1 MAKNKI
7 PGLLIEGLGKIK
19 SEPTHDEATEGS
31 ELMESFAT
39 SETPGEFFSTLL
51 HSATIAHQLHFKT
64 RSFAV
69 HKALGEF
76 YDEVV
81 ELTDALVES
90 WQGKYGLVRNFPFK
104 YDLDTEAPESFLA
117 DLDYYVKTHRE
128 LVSDDSEI
136 QNDIDSIQTLINS
149 TTYKIR
155 FLK

>member
-7 PGLLIEGLGKIK
+7 PGLLIEGLGEIK
-19 SEPTHDEATEGS
+19 SEPMHDEATEGP
-31 ELMESFAT
+31 EIMEAYASSPA
-39 SETPGEFFSTLL
+39 PGEFFSTLL

-64 RSFAV
+64 RSFAA

-76 YDEVV
+76 YDEIV
-81 ELTDALVES
+81 ELTDGLVES
-90 WQGKYGLVRNFPFK
+90 WQGKYGLVKNFPFK
-104 YDLDTEAPESFLA
+104 YDLETEDPESFLA

-136 QNDIDSIQTLINS
+136 QNDIDTIQTLINS
-149 TTYKIR
+149 TIYKIR

>member
-7 PGLLIEGLGKIK
+7 PGLLFEDLGEIK
-19 SEPTHDEATEGS
+19 KKPEHDELSEGA
-31 ELMESFAT
+31 EIMESYA
-39 SETPGEFFSTLL
+39 SSPTPGEFFSTLL
-51 HSATIAHQLHFKT
+51 HSATIAHQIHFKT

-90 WQGKYGLVRNFPFK
+90 WQGKYGLVKNFPFK
-104 YDLDTEAPESFLA
+104 YDLETEDPEAFLA

-136 QNDIDSIQTLINS
+136 QNDIDTIQTLINS

>member
-7 PGLLIEGLGKIK
+7 PGLLFEDLGEIK
-19 SEPTHDEATEGS
+19 KKPEHDESSEGP
-31 ELMESFAT
+31 EIMESYA
-39 SETPGEFFSTLL
+39 SSPAPGEFFSTLL
-51 HSATIAHQLHFKT
+51 HSATIAHQIHFKT

-90 WQGKYGLVRNFPFK
+90 WQGKYGLVKNFPFK
-104 YDLDTEAPESFLA
+104 YDLETENPESFLA

-136 QNDIDSIQTLINS
+136 QNDIDTIQTLINS